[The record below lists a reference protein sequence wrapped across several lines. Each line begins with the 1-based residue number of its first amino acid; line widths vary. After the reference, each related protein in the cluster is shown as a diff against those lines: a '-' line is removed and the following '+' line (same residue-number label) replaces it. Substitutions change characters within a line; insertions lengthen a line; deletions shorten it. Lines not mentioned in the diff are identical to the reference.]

1 MRFRLGDRDL
11 FRRCGEAMRRDG
23 GDLNR
28 SMSTD
33 GDRRRRGGVVEDD
46 FRLRFDLPEEL
57 ELRRR
62 VREADTMRY
71 RSLPEDGLRYRRLSE
86 DGLRYRSLSDT
97 DSFSAL
103 INCSACNVDALKN
116 ELKISIKPGADFSK
130 ESLTKLC
137 NKNL

>member
-1 MRFRLGDRDL
+1 M
-11 FRRCGEAMRRDG
+11 
-23 GDLNR
+23 NR

-71 RSLPEDGLRYRRLSE
+71 RSLPEDGLRYRRLS
-86 DGLRYRSLSDT
+86 DT

-103 INCSACNVDALKN
+103 INCSACSVDALKN
-116 ELKISIKPGADFSK
+116 ESIKPGADFSK

>member
-28 SMSTD
+28 PMSTD

-46 FRLRFDLPEEL
+46 FRLRFDLHEEL

-62 VREADTMRY
+62 VREAVTMRY
-71 RSLPEDGLRYRRLSE
+71 LSLPEDGLRYR
-86 DGLRYRSLSDT
+86 SLLDT

-103 INCSACNVDALKN
+103 INCSACSVDALKN
-116 ELKISIKPGADFSK
+116 ELKISIKPGVDFSM
-130 ESLTKLC
+130 
-137 NKNL
+137 NL